1 MNAWTPLKKT
11 AIAAAIS
18 AALTLPAYA
27 QSLKDAVEMT
37 IKTNP
42 DILVESSQRLANDE
56 AVKVARGGFF
66 PKVDLLAGT
75 GHEWSDNTSTKAA
88 GYNDGRWLRRH
99 EAQVTLTQM
108 LFDGFGVSSEVGRN
122 KARVESAAYKT
133 LGTSEAVALRAIE
146 AYLNTLRNR
155 ELVEITKTNL
165 DAHLKVQDQIRIR
178 SDGGVGRKSDLE
190 QIDARVGL
198 ARANLVSTQAALR
211 DAETTFLRII
221 GAKPATL
228 ARPTAPDA
236 TLVPRSADETV
247 TTAIENHPILK
258 SAHADV
264 KATEQQREAAK
275 SFLYPRLDLE
285 MGAGNNRN
293 LDGIRG
299 ENDERYA
306 MLRMRWNI
314 FKGGSDVARIEET
327 THLMR
332 EATEVKNRTQRQV
345 EESTRLSYNA
355 LQSASERLPALR
367 EHAEKSAATRD
378 SYARQFNLGQRTL
391 LDLLDSENET
401 FTASSNLINGSY
413 LELFA
418 RYRLLADMGQLL
430 SYLGVAPPEEANLA
444 AK

>member
-1 MNAWTPLKKT
+1 MKSWSPLKKT
-11 AIAAAIS
+11 VIAAAV
-18 AALTLPAYA
+18 AAAVHFPAHA

-42 DILVESSQRLANDE
+42 DILIESNQRLANDE

-66 PKVDLLAGT
+66 PKVDLLG
-75 GHEWSDNTSTKAA
+75 GVGREHSDNSVTKAA
-88 GYNDGRWLRRH
+88 GYNDGRTLTRK

-108 LFDGFGVSSEVGRN
+108 LFDGFGVSSEVDRN

-133 LGTSEAVALRAIE
+133 LGTAEDIALRAVE

-155 ELVEITKTNL
+155 ELVAITKTNL

-178 SDGGVGRKSDLE
+178 SGGGVGRKSDQE

-198 ARANLVSTQAALR
+198 AKANLVSTEAALR
-211 DAETTFLRII
+211 DAETTFLRIV
-221 GAKPATL
+221 GAKPASL
-228 ARPTAPDA
+228 ARPSAPDSK
-236 TLVPRSADETV
+236 LVPRTADETV
-247 TTAIENHPILK
+247 NAAIDNHPILK
-258 SAHADV
+258 SAGADV
-264 KATEQQREAAK
+264 KATEAQREAAK
-275 SFLYPRLDLE
+275 SFMWPRLDLE

-293 LDGIRG
+293 LDGVKG

-306 MLRMRWNI
+306 MLRARWNV

-332 EATEVKNRTQRQV
+332 EATEVQNRTRRQV

-355 LQSASERLPALR
+355 LMSATERLPALK
-367 EHAEKSAATRD
+367 EHADMSAATRD

-401 FTASSNLINGSY
+401 FTANTNYINGSY

-418 RYRLLADMGQLL
+418 RFRLLKDMGQLL
-430 SYLGVAPPEEANLA
+430 SFLGVAAPEEAKLGN
-444 AK
+444 